1 MQRRLSGKGESRPA
15 FAVFSLLLHRVISLR
30 TNTMSLPI
38 ASRARWAAV
47 LALPLAAACADRS
60 TGPEALQPP
69 EVVRPLAAALSCR
82 GDVRSGTVECAPGA
96 GGSARSAGG
105 ARLQQHVLGGQGTY
119 VRVGSSN
126 ATYGGGVFA
135 FDVTVQN
142 LLTLAMATADGA
154 TRHADG
160 VRVLFQSGPTVTG
173 GTGVITIA
181 NATGTGTFTA
191 AGQPYFQY
199 GGQIGGTDQGELG
212 GDGILASGETSSAR
226 QWQLNV
232 PATVTTF
239 SFVLLVATET
249 PPGAMETIA
258 PQVTAISPATLVPGT
273 TATLTGV
280 NFHATPA
287 SNTVTIGGVAA
298 AVTGGTATELQVTVP
313 CVSSGSVPVQVAA
326 SGRTGSALAHPL
338 QVTQR
343 SLALGQAAIV
353 ATAAEVGC
361 NEIPATGGA
370 AKYVVS
376 VYNTSTTPG
385 SAAAFQLSADGA
397 EAAAPV
403 AADTRRSE
411 ARVPGMGAGL
421 DGMMAAARARLADD
435 RHLRMMETNRREGER
450 LRAEFAGDPRMA
462 PRRNVVVNADPPPAT
477 KTIRVFNAN
486 GNSCNSFYTVNA
498 TRVYYNGKIA
508 IYEDD
513 ATPATLKAGA
523 NAAMQTY
530 YNAIGDQFNAD
541 MEPIIRNNFGD
552 PLLRDAVTD
561 ANGVLIALF
570 TPVIN
575 NNFPGVAGFVVSC
588 DQYPTSASNGA
599 SNFGEYFYAA
609 QPSVAGTGY
618 ASNTPDYWYWTIRST
633 FIHETKHVASQAA
646 RVAAGATQEQS
657 WLEEGTA
664 RHSEELWARNSIYN
678 VAWKGNTGYGSNASP
693 GSIYCDGRPGV
704 PACTATNAR
713 RPSRNMIRHFEGL
726 YTFMDEPESY
736 SPFGQTPFGTSTF
749 YAVSWSLVRYAIDRH
764 GASDAAFLTALNGST
779 STGTANLAARAGVSI
794 AQLMGGWSLA
804 LYADDYPGLAGASPD
819 IQMPTWN
826 FDDIFAGMDADYSA
840 FTSPYPLV
848 PQALS
853 FGSHPAIS
861 VPTVYGGGVKY
872 FTFSGTHT
880 SPQLIR
886 LQGSGGGALPST
898 LRVAIARVE

>member
-1 MQRRLSGKGESRPA
+1 MPA
-15 FAVFSLLLHRVISLR
+15 S
-30 TNTMSLPI
+30 
-38 ASRARWAAV
+38 
-47 LALPLAAACADRS
+47 
-60 TGPEALQPP
+60 
-69 EVVRPLAAALSCR
+69 
-82 GDVRSGTVECAPGA
+82 
-96 GGSARSAGG
+96 
-105 ARLQQHVLGGQGTY
+105 
-119 VRVGSSN
+119 
-126 ATYGGGVFA
+126 
-135 FDVTVQN
+135 
-142 LLTLAMATADGA
+142 
-154 TRHADG
+154 
-160 VRVLFQSGPTVTG
+160 
-173 GTGVITIA
+173 
-181 NATGTGTFTA
+181 
-191 AGQPYFQY
+191 
-199 GGQIGGTDQGELG
+199 
-212 GDGILASGETSSAR
+212 
-226 QWQLNV
+226 
-232 PATVTTF
+232 VTTF

-258 PQVTAISPATLVPGT
+258 PQVTGVSPATLVPGT
-273 TATLTGV
+273 TATLTGI
-280 NFHATPA
+280 NFNATPA
-287 SNTVTIGGVAA
+287 SNAVTIGGVAA
-298 AVTGGTATELQVTVP
+298 PVTGGNGSSELQVTVP
-313 CVSSGSVPVQVAA
+313 CVSSGNVAVQVTA
-326 SGRTGSALAHPL
+326 SGRKGSAFEHPL

-343 SLALGQAAIV
+343 ALAVGQAAIV
-353 ATAAEVGC
+353 TSAAEVAC
-361 NEIPATGGA
+361 NEIPASGGA
-370 AKYVVS
+370 AGYVVA
-376 VYNTSTTPG
+376 VYNTSTTPT

-397 EAAAPV
+397 EPASAAAS
-403 AADTRRSE
+403 AARPAT
-411 ARVPGMGAGL
+411 ARTPGMGAGL
-421 DGMMAAARARLADD
+421 DGVMAAARERLADD
-435 RHLRMMETNRREGER
+435 RHLHILEVNRREHER
-450 LRAEFAGDPRMA
+450 LRAQFAGDPRMA

-477 KTIRVFNAN
+477 KTIRVFNVN
-486 GNSCNSFYTVNA
+486 GNSCNSFYTVTA

-513 ATPATLKAGA
+513 ATPAGLKAGA

-575 NNFPGVAGFVVSC
+575 NNFPGVLGFVVSC
-588 DQYPTSASNGA
+588 DQYPTGAGNGA

-646 RVAAGATQEQS
+646 RVAAGSATQEQQ

-664 RHSEELWARNSIYN
+664 RHAEELWARNSIYN
-678 VAWKGNTGYGSNASP
+678 VAWKGNTGYGSAAAP

-736 SPFGQTPFGTSTF
+736 SPFGQTPLGTSTF
-749 YAVSWSLVRYAIDRH
+749 YAVSWSLVRYAIDRY

-794 AQLMGGWSLA
+794 EQLMGGWSLA

-826 FDDIFAGMDADYSA
+826 FDNIFAGMDADYSA

-853 FGSHPAIS
+853 FGSQPAIS

-872 FTFSGTHT
+872 FTFAGTHT

-886 LQGSGGGALPST
+886 LQGAGGGALPST
-898 LRVAIARVE
+898 FRLAIARVE

>member
-1 MQRRLSGKGESRPA
+1 MSHPA
-15 FAVFSLLLHRVISLR
+15 
-30 TNTMSLPI
+30 

-60 TGPEALQPP
+60 TGPEGLRPP
-69 EVVRPLAAALSCR
+69 EVVRPLAAALTCR
-82 GDVRSGTVECAPGA
+82 GDVKRGTVECAPGA
-96 GGSARSAGG
+96 GGTAQSAGG

-119 VRVGSSN
+119 VRVASSG
-126 ATYGGGVFA
+126 ATYGGGVFS
-135 FDVTVQN
+135 FNVTVQN
-142 LLTLAMATADGA
+142 LLTLAMATTDGA
-154 TRHADG
+154 TRHVDG
-160 VRVLFQSGPTVTG
+160 VRVLFADGPTVTG
-173 GTGVITIA
+173 GAGVITIA

-191 AGQPYFQY
+191 AGQSYFQY

-212 GDGILASGETSSAR
+212 ADGILASGETSSAK
-226 QWQLNV
+226 QWQMNI

-249 PPGAMETIA
+249 PAGAMETIA
-258 PQVTAISPATLVPGT
+258 PQVTAVSPATLVPGT
-273 TATLTGV
+273 TATLTGF

-298 AVTGGTATELQVTVP
+298 TVTGGTTTQLQVTVP

-338 QVTQR
+338 QVAQR
-343 SLALGQAAIV
+343 PLAVGQAAIV

-361 NEIPATGGA
+361 NEIPASGGA

-376 VYNTSTTPG
+376 VYNTSTTPT
-385 SAAAFQLSADGA
+385 SAAAFQLSADGT
-397 EAAAPV
+397 EPAAPA
-403 AADTRRSE
+403 AADTRASASRI
-411 ARVPGMGAGL
+411 PTMGATGL
-421 DGMMAAARARLADD
+421 DGMMEAARLQRADD
-435 RHLRMMETNRREGER
+435 AHLRVLEMNRRENDR
-450 LRAEFAGDPRMA
+450 LRARFAGDPRMR
-462 PRRNVVVNADPPPAT
+462 PSRDVVVNADPPPAT
-477 KTIRVFNAN
+477 KTIRVIDLN
-486 GNSCNSFYTVNA
+486 GPGCNTFFTVQA

-513 ATPATLKAGA
+513 ATPAGLKAGA

-575 NNFPGVAGFVVSC
+575 NSFPGVAGFVVSC
-588 DQYPTSASNGA
+588 DQFPTAAGNGG
-599 SNFGEYFYAA
+599 SNFGEYFYAM
-609 QPSVAGTGY
+609 QPTVVGTGF
-618 ASNTPDYWYWTIRST
+618 ASNTPDSWYRTIRST

-646 RVAAGATQEQS
+646 RVASGASFEQS

-664 RHSEELWARNSIYN
+664 RHSEELWARGSIYN
-678 VAWKGNTGYGSNASP
+678 VAWKGNTGYGSAATP
-693 GSIYCDGRPGV
+693 TSIYCDVRPSTT
-704 PACTATNAR
+704 ACTASNPR
-713 RPSRNMIRHFEGL
+713 RPSLNMFRHFQGL
-726 YTFMDEPESY
+726 HAFMAAPTSF
-736 SPFGQTPFGTSTF
+736 SPFGATPADGSNF

-764 GASDAAFLTALNGST
+764 GASDAAFLTGLTGST
-779 STGTANLAARAGVSI
+779 LRGTANLAAQSGVSI
-794 AQLMGGWSLA
+794 EQLMGGWSLA
-804 LYADDYPGLAGASPD
+804 LYADDYPRLAGASAD

-826 FDDIFAGMDADYSA
+826 WTNIYAGMSADFPAQFPLA
-840 FTSPYPLV
+840 FPLV

-853 FGSHPAIS
+853 FGSQPAIS
-861 VPTVYGGGVKY
+861 VPTVYGGAAKY

-898 LRVAIARVE
+898 LRLAIARVE